1 MKEIIDDLNKKY
13 NEYRTQ
19 VKYLQDV
26 IDRMAKLEYTNKRA
40 AIDDIR
46 KLRDTA
52 EEKKNNY
59 YQAIRALRKVCPHML
74 PNNYPAFE
82 TVGENLEVC
91 SICGYELRRKKHE
104 ESNDNCQD

>member
-19 VKYLQDV
+19 VKYLQNV

-52 EEKKNNY
+52 EEKSPDFSDSLNLMCWIGGKAPLVFSSM
-59 YQAIRALRKVCPHML
+59 QFATPHAQSF
-74 PNNYPAFE
+74 P
-82 TVGENLEVC
+82 
-91 SICGYELRRKKHE
+91 KK
-104 ESNDNCQD
+104 S

>member
-19 VKYLQDV
+19 VKYLQNV

-59 YQAIRALRKVCPHML
+59 YQAVLALRKVCPHML
-74 PNNYPAFE
+74 PNNFPAFKTISE
-82 TVGENLEVC
+82 DFEVC
-91 SICGYELRRKKHE
+91 SICGYELRRKKNE
-104 ESNDNCQD
+104 KSIDNNQD